1 MKILKANEMSL
12 FDKITIENIG
22 IPSLVLMENAGRCIF
37 EEIKKNFVH
46 AKNILIV
53 AGKGNN
59 GGDGLALAR
68 HLFLNNYRVDIYL
81 AFGEVRGD
89 AEIQLKILENLG
101 LKPLNSRPNFKNY
114 DLIVDAIFGT
124 GFQPPVKGEIGDLIN
139 EINASKVD
147 VISVDIPSG
156 LSADTGEVFSP
167 SIKAKI
173 TVTFQFPKIC
183 HVLFPAAKQ
192 CGKVVTADISIPS
205 SLASDVKREI
215 LTLKHLKLYRREE
228 DTYKTKEGH
237 ILIVGGSRGK
247 TGAVAMSA
255 KAATRTG
262 AGLVSVGIPENLD
275 DILETLL
282 IEEMTIPLKGLD
294 RLSIFSVKQIVD
306 LQEKHDVLALGIG
319 MERYE
324 EGQDIVIDIL
334 EKWEKPILLDADGIN
349 NLADYGDLSSL
360 KNRKI
365 PAVLTPHI
373 GEFSRLTGY
382 DTKTIIYNQIE
393 LSQEFSQ
400 KYNCYLVLK
409 GARTVIS
416 TPEGKAYVFTEG
428 TPALAKG
435 GTGDV
440 LAGILSALMAKMEIE
455 DALKLGVY
463 IHGLSGREA
472 EKAYHMES
480 IKATDVI
487 EFIPQTFRELEKKLN

>member
-1 MKILKANEMSL
+1 MSL

-37 EEIKKNFVH
+37 EEIKKNFIH

>member
-22 IPSLVLMENAGRCIF
+22 IPSLVLMENASRCIF
-37 EEIKKNFVH
+37 EEIKKNFAH

-101 LKPLNSRPNFKNY
+101 LKPLNSRPDFKNY

-192 CGKVVTADISIPS
+192 CGKVLTADISIPS

-215 LTLKHLKLYRREE
+215 LTLKHLKL
-228 DTYKTKEGH
+228 
-237 ILIVGGSRGK
+237 
-247 TGAVAMSA
+247 
-255 KAATRTG
+255 
-262 AGLVSVGIPENLD
+262 
-275 DILETLL
+275 
-282 IEEMTIPLKGLD
+282 
-294 RLSIFSVKQIVD
+294 
-306 LQEKHDVLALGIG
+306 
-319 MERYE
+319 
-324 EGQDIVIDIL
+324 
-334 EKWEKPILLDADGIN
+334 
-349 NLADYGDLSSL
+349 
-360 KNRKI
+360 
-365 PAVLTPHI
+365 
-373 GEFSRLTGY
+373 
-382 DTKTIIYNQIE
+382 
-393 LSQEFSQ
+393 
-400 KYNCYLVLK
+400 
-409 GARTVIS
+409 
-416 TPEGKAYVFTEG
+416 
-428 TPALAKG
+428 
-435 GTGDV
+435 
-440 LAGILSALMAKMEIE
+440 
-455 DALKLGVY
+455 
-463 IHGLSGREA
+463 
-472 EKAYHMES
+472 
-480 IKATDVI
+480 
-487 EFIPQTFRELEKKLN
+487 

>member
-1 MKILKANEMSL
+1 MSL

-59 GGDGLALAR
+59 GGDGLAVAR

-101 LKPLNSRPNFKNY
+101 LKPLNSRPDFKNY

>member
-1 MKILKANEMSL
+1 MSL

-22 IPSLVLMENAGRCIF
+22 IPSLVLMENASRCIF
-37 EEIKKNFVH
+37 EEIKKNFIH

-101 LKPLNSRPNFKNY
+101 LKPLNSRPDFKNY

>member
-1 MKILKANEMSL
+1 MSL

-22 IPSLVLMENAGRCIF
+22 IPSLVLMENASRCIF
-37 EEIKKNFVH
+37 EEIKKNFAH

-59 GGDGLALAR
+59 GGDGLAVAR

>member
-1 MKILKANEMSL
+1 MSL

-59 GGDGLALAR
+59 GGDGLAVAR

>member
-1 MKILKANEMSL
+1 MSL

-101 LKPLNSRPNFKNY
+101 LKPLNSRPDFKNY

>member
-59 GGDGLALAR
+59 GGDGLAVAR

-101 LKPLNSRPNFKNY
+101 LKPLNSRPDFKNY

>member
-37 EEIKKNFVH
+37 EEIKKNFAH

>member
-1 MKILKANEMSL
+1 MSL

-22 IPSLVLMENAGRCIF
+22 IPSLVLMENASRCIF

-59 GGDGLALAR
+59 GGDGLAVAR

>member
-1 MKILKANEMSL
+1 MSL

-22 IPSLVLMENAGRCIF
+22 IPSLVLMENASRCVF
-37 EEIKKNFVH
+37 EEIKKNFPQ

-59 GGDGLALAR
+59 GGDGLAVAR

-81 AFGEVRGD
+81 ASGEVRGD
-89 AEIQLKILENLG
+89 AKIQLKILENLG
-101 LKPLNSRPNFKNY
+101 LKPLSSKPDFKNY

-124 GFQPPVKGEIGDLIN
+124 GFQPPVKGEIGNIID
-139 EINASKVD
+139 EINASEVD

-167 SIKAKI
+167 SIKAKV

-192 CGKVVTADISIPS
+192 CGKVVVADISIPS

-294 RLSIFSVKQIVD
+294 RLSIFSVKQIVE
-306 LQEKHDVLALGIG
+306 LQEKHDVLALGMG

-349 NLADYGDLSSL
+349 NLADYGDLSPL

-416 TPEGKAYVFTEG
+416 TPEGEAYVFTEG

-463 IHGLSGREA
+463 IHGLSGKEA
-472 EKAYHMES
+472 EKAYHRES

-487 EFIPQTFRELEKKLN
+487 EFIPQAFSKLEKKLN

>member
-1 MKILKANEMSL
+1 MSL

>member
-22 IPSLVLMENAGRCIF
+22 IPSLVLMENASRCIF
-37 EEIKKNFVH
+37 EEIKKNFAH

-101 LKPLNSRPNFKNY
+101 LKPLNSRPDFKNY

>member
-59 GGDGLALAR
+59 GGDGLAVAR

>member
-22 IPSLVLMENAGRCIF
+22 IPSLVLMENASRCVF
-37 EEIKKNFVH
+37 EEIKKNFPH

-59 GGDGLALAR
+59 GGDGLAVAR
-68 HLFLNNYRVDIYL
+68 HLFLNNYCVDIYL

-101 LKPLNSRPNFKNY
+101 LNPLDSKPDFKNY

-124 GFQPPVKGEIGDLIN
+124 GFQPPVKGKIGDLIN

-156 LSADTGEVFSP
+156 LSADTGEVFYP
-167 SIKAKI
+167 SIKAKV

-192 CGKVVTADISIPS
+192 CGEVVIADISIPG

-294 RLSIFSVKQIVD
+294 RLSIFSVKQIVE
-306 LQEKHDVLALGIG
+306 LQEKHNVLALGMG

-349 NLADYGDLSSL
+349 NFADCRDLSPL
-360 KNRKI
+360 KDREI

-382 DTKTIIYNQIE
+382 NTKTIIYNQIE

-400 KYNCYLVLK
+400 KNNCYLVLK

-463 IHGLSGREA
+463 IHGLSGKKA
-472 EKAYHMES
+472 EEAYHREG

-487 EFIPQTFRELEKKLN
+487 EFIPRTFRELEKKLN

>member
-101 LKPLNSRPNFKNY
+101 LKPLNSRPDFKNY

>member
-1 MKILKANEMSL
+1 MSL

-37 EEIKKNFVH
+37 EEIKKNFAH

-101 LKPLNSRPNFKNY
+101 LKPLNSRPDFKNY